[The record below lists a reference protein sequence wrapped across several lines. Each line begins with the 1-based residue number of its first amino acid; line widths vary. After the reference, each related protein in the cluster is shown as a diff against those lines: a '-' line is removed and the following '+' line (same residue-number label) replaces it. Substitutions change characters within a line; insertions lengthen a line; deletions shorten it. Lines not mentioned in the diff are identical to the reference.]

1 MSLYPVWVDEDVEM
15 VDESEEEA
23 QEGYG
28 YLYDYRNNRV
38 ITTISGKT
46 ERTSEHDAYLY
57 WAYKTVATE
66 RFSRAAYSSD
76 FGAEIEA
83 ILERDYDRNVA
94 ESEIARSITEA
105 LEVDERTK
113 KVSDFAF
120 AWEGDSLHVTFSLES
135 IYNTDTINV
144 QRGAEK

>member
-1 MSLYPVWVDEDVEM
+1 MSLYPDWVDEDIEM
-15 VDESEEEA
+15 VDESEEVT

-28 YLYDYRNNRV
+28 YLYDYNNNRV
-38 ITTISGKT
+38 ITTIGGKT
-46 ERTSEHDAYLY
+46 TKTSEHDAYLY

-76 FGAEIEA
+76 FGVEIEA
-83 ILERDYDRNVA
+83 ILERDYDRDVA

-105 LEVDERTK
+105 LEVDDRTK
-113 KVSDFAF
+113 KVSDFVF
-120 AWEGDSLHVTFSLES
+120 SWDGDVLHVTFTLDS

-144 QRGAEK
+144 QRGGEQ